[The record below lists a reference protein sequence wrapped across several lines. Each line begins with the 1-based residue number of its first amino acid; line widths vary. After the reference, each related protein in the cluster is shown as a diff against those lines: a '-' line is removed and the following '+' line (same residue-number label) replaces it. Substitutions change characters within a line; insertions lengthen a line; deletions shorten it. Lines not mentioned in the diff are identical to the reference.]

1 MTENIDLSEELN
13 KKIEIIKDDVLS
25 GKTTL
30 LELELNPLFHDL
42 KDSLSIFNIE
52 NYSLTY
58 KYMCELLNEK
68 FEELKNL
75 LSSLNIDEKFFEF
88 MKTHPEDEEIFEIFK
103 GCWRKVFYVDGMSL
117 NFLEYASD
125 RFCKERRIE
134 LEIKH
139 LIKGKIDDQFL
150 LEIPK
155 YKFTEK
161 MTSFFNKIKEKLPCY
176 FEDVFDDEGDQI
188 IVYENFVYLLHLL
201 QLNKIKYQKETNTLY
216 I

>member
-13 KKIEIIKDDVLS
+13 KKIEIIKDDILS
-25 GKTTL
+25 GKTSL

-52 NYSLTY
+52 NYSLTF
-58 KYMCELLNEK
+58 KNVCELLNEK

-88 MKTHPEDEEIFEIFK
+88 MKTHPEDEEILEIFK
-103 GCWRKVFYVDGMSL
+103 GCWRKVFYIDGMSL

-125 RFCKERRIE
+125 RFCKERIME
-134 LEIKH
+134 LKIKH

>member
-25 GKTTL
+25 GKISL

-58 KYMCELLNEK
+58 KNVCELLNEK
-68 FEELKNL
+68 FEELKKL

-88 MKTHPEDEEIFEIFK
+88 MKTHPKDEEISEIFK
-103 GCWRKVFYVDGMSL
+103 GCWRKVFYINGMSL
-117 NFLEYASD
+117 KFLEYASD
-125 RFCKERRIE
+125 RFCKERTME
-134 LEIKH
+134 FEIKH
-139 LIKGKIDDQFL
+139 LIKRKTDEQFL

-161 MTSFFNKIKEKLPCY
+161 MTAFFNEIKEKLPCY
-176 FEDVFDDEGDQI
+176 FEDVFDNEVDQMI
-188 IVYENFVYLLHLL
+188 IYENFVYLLHLL

-216 I
+216 L

>member
-68 FEELKNL
+68 FEELKKL

-103 GCWRKVFYVDGMSL
+103 GCWRKAFYIDGMSL
-117 NFLEYASD
+117 NFLEYASN
-125 RFCKERRIE
+125 RFCKERTME

-139 LIKGKIDDQFL
+139 LTKGKIDDQFL

-176 FEDVFDDEGDQI
+176 FDDVFDEGLDQME
-188 IVYENFVYLLHLL
+188 VYEFFVYLLHLL
-201 QLNKIKYQKETNTLY
+201 QLGKIKYQKETNTLY
-216 I
+216 L

>member
-13 KKIEIIKDDVLS
+13 KKIGIIKDDILS
-25 GKTTL
+25 GKTSL
-30 LELELNPLFHDL
+30 LEFELNPLFHEL
-42 KDSLSIFNIE
+42 KDSLNIFNID

-58 KYMCELLNEK
+58 KNLCELLNEK
-68 FEELKNL
+68 FEELKKL
-75 LSSLNIDEKFFEF
+75 LNSLKIDEKFFEF
-88 MKTHPEDEEIFEIFK
+88 MKTYPEDEEIFEIFK
-103 GCWRKVFYVDGMSL
+103 GCWRKVFFIDGMSL

-125 RFCKERRIE
+125 RFCKERIME

-139 LIKGKIDDQFL
+139 LKKEKIDDEFL

-161 MTSFFNKIKEKLPCY
+161 MTLFFNKIKEKLPCY
-176 FEDVFDDEGDQI
+176 FEDVFDDEVDQI

>member
-25 GKTTL
+25 GKISL
-30 LELELNPLFHDL
+30 LEFELNPLFHDL

-58 KYMCELLNEK
+58 KNVCELLNEK
-68 FEELKNL
+68 FEELKKL

-88 MKTHPEDEEIFEIFK
+88 MKTYPEDEEIFEIFK
-103 GCWRKVFYVDGMSL
+103 GCWRKVFYIDGMSL

-125 RFCKERRIE
+125 RFCKERIIE
-134 LEIKH
+134 FEIKH

-161 MTSFFNKIKEKLPCY
+161 MTLFFNKIKEKLPCY
-176 FEDVFDDEGDQI
+176 FEDVFDDEVDQI

>member
-1 MTENIDLSEELN
+1 MTEKIDLSEELN
-13 KKIEIIKDDVLS
+13 KKIEIIKDDILS
-25 GKTTL
+25 GKTSL

-58 KYMCELLNEK
+58 KNVCELLNEK
-68 FEELKNL
+68 FEELKKL

-88 MKTHPEDEEIFEIFK
+88 MKTYPEDEEIFEIFK
-103 GCWRKVFYVDGMSL
+103 GCWRKVFYIDGMSL
-117 NFLEYASD
+117 NFLEYASN
-125 RFCKERRIE
+125 RFCKERIIE
-134 LEIKH
+134 FEIKH

-161 MTSFFNKIKEKLPCY
+161 MMSFLNKVKEKLPCY
-176 FEDVFDDEGDQI
+176 FEDVFDDDVDQI

>member
-1 MTENIDLSEELN
+1 MTEKIDLSEELN

-58 KYMCELLNEK
+58 KNVCELLNEK

-88 MKTHPEDEEIFEIFK
+88 MKAHPEDEEIFEIFK
-103 GCWRKVFYVDGMSL
+103 GCWRKVFYIDGMSL

-125 RFCKERRIE
+125 RFCKERLME
-134 LEIKH
+134 LGIKH
-139 LIKGKIDDQFL
+139 LKKGKIDDQFL

-176 FEDVFDDEGDQI
+176 FEDVFDDELDQMK
-188 IVYENFVYLLHLL
+188 VYEYFVYLLHLL
-201 QLNKIKYQKETNTLY
+201 QLNKIKYEKNTNTLY

>member
-13 KKIEIIKDDVLS
+13 KKIEIIKDDILS
-25 GKTTL
+25 GKTCL
-30 LELELNPLFHDL
+30 LELELNPLFHEL

-58 KYMCELLNEK
+58 KNVCELLNEK
-68 FEELKNL
+68 FEELKKL
-75 LSSLNIDEKFFEF
+75 LSSLNIDEKFLEF
-88 MKTHPEDEEIFEIFK
+88 MKAYPEDEEIFEIFK
-103 GCWRKVFYVDGMSL
+103 GCWRKVFYIDGMSL

-125 RFCKERRIE
+125 RFCKERIME
-134 LEIKH
+134 LEITH
-139 LIKGKIDDQFL
+139 LKKGKIDDHFL

-161 MTSFFNKIKEKLPCY
+161 MTLFFNKIKEKLPCY
-176 FEDVFDDEGDQI
+176 FEDVFDDEVDQM

-201 QLNKIKYQKETNTLY
+201 QLNKIKYEKNTKTLY

>member
-25 GKTTL
+25 GKISL
-30 LELELNPLFHDL
+30 LEFELNPLFHDL

-58 KYMCELLNEK
+58 KNVCELLNEK
-68 FEELKNL
+68 FEELKKL

-88 MKTHPEDEEIFEIFK
+88 MKTYPEDEEIFEIFK
-103 GCWRKVFYVDGMSL
+103 GCWRKVFYIDGMSL

-125 RFCKERRIE
+125 RFCKERVIE
-134 LEIKH
+134 FEIKH

-161 MTSFFNKIKEKLPCY
+161 MTLFFNKIKEKLPCY
-176 FEDVFDDEGDQI
+176 FEDVFDDEVDQI

>member
-1 MTENIDLSEELN
+1 MTEKIDLSEELN

-30 LELELNPLFHDL
+30 LELELNPLFHEL

-58 KYMCELLNEK
+58 KNVCELLNEK

-88 MKTHPEDEEIFEIFK
+88 MKTHPEDEEISEIFK
-103 GCWRKVFYVDGMSL
+103 GCWRKVFYMDGMSL

-125 RFCKERRIE
+125 RFCKERGID

-150 LEIPK
+150 LEVPK
-155 YKFTEK
+155 FKFTEK
-161 MTSFFNKIKEKLPCY
+161 MALFFNKVKEKLPCY
-176 FEDVFDDEGDQI
+176 FEDVFDDELDQMK
-188 IVYENFVYLLHLL
+188 VYEYFVYLLHLL
-201 QLNKIKYQKETNTLY
+201 QLGKLKYQKETNTLY

>member
-1 MTENIDLSEELN
+1 MTENIDISEELN
-13 KKIEIIKDDVLS
+13 KKIEIIKDDILS
-25 GKTTL
+25 GKTSL

-58 KYMCELLNEK
+58 KNVCELLNEK
-68 FEELKNL
+68 FEELKKL

-88 MKTHPEDEEIFEIFK
+88 MKAHPEDKEISEIFK
-103 GCWRKVFYVDGMSL
+103 GCWRKVFYIDEMSL
-117 NFLEYASD
+117 NFLEYASE
-125 RFCKERRIE
+125 RFCKERTME
-134 LEIKH
+134 LGIKH
-139 LIKGKIDDQFL
+139 LKKGKIDDQFL

-161 MTSFFNKIKEKLPCY
+161 MMSFFNKIKKKLPCY
-176 FEDVFDDEGDQI
+176 FEDVFDDEVDQMI
-188 IVYENFVYLLHLL
+188 IYENFVYLLHLL

>member
-13 KKIEIIKDDVLS
+13 KKIEIIKDDILS
-25 GKTTL
+25 GKTSL

-42 KDSLSIFNIE
+42 KDSLSIFNID

-58 KYMCELLNEK
+58 KNVCELLNEK
-68 FEELKNL
+68 FEELKKL
-75 LSSLNIDEKFFEF
+75 LSSLNIDQKFLIF
-88 MKTHPEDEEIFEIFK
+88 MKTHPDEEEISDIFK
-103 GCWRKVFYVDGMSL
+103 GCWRKVFSIDGMSL

-125 RFCKERRIE
+125 RFCKERIME

-161 MTSFFNKIKEKLPCY
+161 MMSFFNKIKEKLPCY
-176 FEDVFDDEGDQI
+176 FEDVFDDEVDQMI
-188 IVYENFVYLLHLL
+188 IYEKFVYLLHLL
-201 QLNKIKYQKETNTLY
+201 QLGKVKYQKETNTLY